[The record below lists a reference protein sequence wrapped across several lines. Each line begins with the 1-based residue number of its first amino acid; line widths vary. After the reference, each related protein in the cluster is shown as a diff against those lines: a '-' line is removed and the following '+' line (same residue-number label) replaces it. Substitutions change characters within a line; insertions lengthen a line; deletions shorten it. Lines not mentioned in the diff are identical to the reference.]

1 MDDPVFEID
10 DLTLEAV
17 KLRTYY
23 VEDIGDTDG
32 PRMNF
37 SVKYGDV
44 LVNISAKGVEPEW
57 VYDCLKNLG

>member
-57 VYDCLKNLG
+57 VYECLKDLG